1 MGARRSGNPGSDML
15 PIFTTFVKKNAN
27 LNFFRQSYDI

>member
-1 MGARRSGNPGSDML
+1 MGARRSGNSGSDML

-27 LNFFRQSYDI
+27 LKIFRQSYGI